1 MKTQLVLING
11 ILYTFEE
18 TYEIDFEFDF
28 DDAPQKKVVR
38 AYRGSTVDP
47 NHYVGSSEIR
57 EDGCGPATRP
67 VINAAKKIAAKH

>member
-1 MKTQLVLING
+1 MKTQLLLING
-11 ILYTFEE
+11 VLFTFEE

-28 DDAPQKKVVR
+28 DAPQKKVVR
-38 AYRGSTVDP
+38 AYRGSTVNP
-47 NHYVGSSEIR
+47 IHYVGSSEIR